1 MTLSSS
7 PTTTEDSDPWYL
19 VSYYTVDRIGC
30 IGRTW
35 YIIPV
40 VVESRTSTAYTAPYK
55 PRHEIRTGVG
65 RVRRIC
71 PLSRKAYKR
80 GRTYWSGL
88 LLRRLPYK
96 TYYPRSVSCKEILL
110 SGKCEPKQRNTR
122 GDNENCKTLWHD
134 GCQFDQQLI
143 LCLGHSR
150 TKGPQYVYSYRHVT
164 RLHT

>member
-96 TYYPRSVSCKEILL
+96 TYYLESGSCEEIRLSVNVNQNK
-110 SGKCEPKQRNTR
+110 GT
-122 GDNENCKTLWHD
+122 
-134 GCQFDQQLI
+134 QQGPTKI
-143 LCLGHSR
+143 AKRYDMMVAISTNIWFYVWDSR
-150 TKGPQYVYSYRHVT
+150 TDKGAAVRILV
-164 RLHT
+164 